1 MKLHKKAVKLL
12 AALLPAGVMG
22 VSAALA
28 STSPVDTGVTAGRT
42 EEPAVAS
49 RLASI
54 RDAVSEITKDEA
66 AKDENI
72 RTAWWANWPGGG
84 VRFGGGGGW
93 GNGGWHNWGNGWG
106 NGGWHNWGNGWHN
119 WGNGGWHNWHNW

>member
-1 MKLHKKAVKLL
+1 MKLQNAVKLL

-28 STSPVDTGVTAGRT
+28 STQPTSTDLVSAKSDDT
-42 EEPAVAS
+42 AVAS

-54 RDAVSEITKDEA
+54 RDAVSSVAKDEA

-84 VRFGGGGGW
+84 IRFGGW
-93 GNGGWHNWGNGWG
+93 GNGGWHNWG

-119 WGNGGWHNWHNW
+119 WGNGWHNWGNWHNW